1 MVETLAPVG
10 IHHSPS
16 SRRTNRSR
24 LTPPVG
30 IVDEEK
36 GWWEGED
43 SPEAEPSMTV
53 VWLLVGLLF
62 ILTWAGL
69 LPLFMS

>member
-1 MVETLAPVG
+1 
-10 IHHSPS
+10 
-16 SRRTNRSR
+16 
-24 LTPPVG
+24 
-30 IVDEEK
+30 VDEEK
-36 GWWEGED
+36 GWWEAKD
-43 SPEAEPSMTV
+43 SPEAEPRMTV

>member
-1 MVETLAPVG
+1 MAVLT
-10 IHHSPS
+10 S
-16 SRRTNRSR
+16 SR
-24 LTPPVG
+24 LAPPVG

-43 SPEAEPSMTV
+43 SPEAEPRMTV